1 MRINKKLMT
10 LYPTAEIILKQK
22 EKYSTWTEMA
32 RNIGV
37 SQYSLEEHRRKLRM
51 KKEGNCPKNN
61 TSLLTDDEIMENI
74 RIMIGG
80 ESKNIYNKY
89 KIVDEELFY
98 KDQTSYD
105 GLRFVGTFQGANWKS
120 HHMPSAIHRNS
131 T

>member
-1 MRINKKLMT
+1 MT
-10 LYPTAEIILKQK
+10 LYPTAEVMLKQK
-22 EKYSTWTEMA
+22 EKYSTWKEMA

-51 KKEGNCPKNN
+51 EKEGHSPKNN

-80 ESKNIYNKY
+80 SSKNVYTKY
-89 KIVDEELFY
+89 MIEDAELFY
-98 KDQTSYD
+98 NDQRGYA
-105 GLRFVGTFQGANWKS
+105 GLLYVGTFQGEKWKC